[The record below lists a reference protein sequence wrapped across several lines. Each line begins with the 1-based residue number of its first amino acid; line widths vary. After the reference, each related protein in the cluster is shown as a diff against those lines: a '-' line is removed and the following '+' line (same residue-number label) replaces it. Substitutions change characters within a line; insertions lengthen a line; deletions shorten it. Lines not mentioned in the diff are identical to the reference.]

1 MIYQVIIVLSAKNIR
16 FKTTMARP
24 HLCNYSDPYIV
35 VEAEITVKS
44 DNNANRRNKKLT
56 FKNNNLFRSHI
67 WKIKNPLVDNTED
80 VDIALLMS
88 NLLEYSGNYSIG
100 IRKIMELS

>member
-1 MIYQVIIVLSAKNIR
+1 MIIVLSAKNIR

-67 WKIKNPLVDNTED
+67 
-80 VDIALLMS
+80 
-88 NLLEYSGNYSIG
+88 
-100 IRKIMELS
+100 

>member
-1 MIYQVIIVLSAKNIR
+1 MIIVLSAKNIR

-24 HLCNYSDPYIV
+24 HLCNYSDAYIV

-56 FKNNNLFRSHI
+56 FKNN
-67 WKIKNPLVDNTED
+67 KNPSVDNTED

-88 NLLEYSGNYSIG
+88 NLLEYSGNYSMASG
-100 IRKIMELS
+100 RL

>member
-1 MIYQVIIVLSAKNIR
+1 
-16 FKTTMARP
+16 MARP
-24 HLCNYSDPYIV
+24 HLCNYSDAYIV

-67 WKIKNPLVDNTED
+67 
-80 VDIALLMS
+80 
-88 NLLEYSGNYSIG
+88 
-100 IRKIMELS
+100 

>member
-1 MIYQVIIVLSAKNIR
+1 
-16 FKTTMARP
+16 MARP
-24 HLCNYSDPYIV
+24 HLCNYSDAYIV

-44 DNNANRRNKKLT
+44 D
-56 FKNNNLFRSHI
+56 NNLFRSHI

-88 NLLEYSGNYSIG
+88 NLLEYSGNYSMASG
-100 IRKIMELS
+100 RL